1 MRKGLFFFLS
11 TTCCFTAFADQ
22 GDQGEVALIEPDIYL
37 LTRADSLPRE
47 NMEEVSDA
55 YLEGY
60 IQSLV
65 DTHYYEHRVT
75 VIVKDHNVTLYNLP
89 HNDLLS
95 NSITG
100 FVMGVPGVKSV
111 EVKKDVPPAEQDKLK
126 GMEPPRVEGV
136 WFPQS
141 TVLFQPLIADP
152 REPMYYVAFRGGDH
166 IVGNVAIA
174 VAMGDEF
181 PIFRWRDIWT
191 WQGDLQIGI
200 SAGIWAVFNFSD
212 VPHKKNHE
220 VSELIN
226 TDYLVGIPLTYAVD
240 RWSFRLRV
248 YHISGHLGD
257 EFIVNH
263 PWYINKRK
271 NPSFEAVDF
280 FTAYQFNRYVRG
292 YIGPGFILHSDRS
305 FRLQRLYIEY
315 GFEARMFGR
324 KIGYH
329 RLYGTPFFAL
339 HVENW
344 QVRHW
349 GFDVT
354 AKLGYEL
361 SKLQGIGRKMRIY
374 VDYHNGYSYEGQ
386 FFKKRTQY
394 GEVGLSW
401 GW

>member
-1 MRKGLFFFLS
+1 MRAKSFILCSLL
-11 TTCCFTAFADQ
+11 CFSAFADQ
-22 GDQGEVALIEPDIYL
+22 AEEVALVEPDIYL
-37 LTRADSLPRE
+37 LTRADSLPVDS
-47 NMEEVSDA
+47 MEEVSDA

-65 DTHYYEHRVT
+65 DSHYYEHRVV

-95 NSITG
+95 NSIIL
-100 FVMGVPGVKSV
+100 FVTGVPGVKSV
-111 EVKKDVPPAEQDKLK
+111 EVKKEIAPEDAARAKR
-126 GMEPPRVEGV
+126 MEPPRIEGV

-152 REPMYYVAFRGGDH
+152 REPMYYVAYRGGDH
-166 IVGNVAIA
+166 VVGKTAIA

-200 SAGIWAVFNFSD
+200 SAGIWAVFNFTD
-212 VPHKKNHE
+212 VPRKKNHE
-220 VSELIN
+220 VSELVN

-240 RWSFRLRV
+240 RWSFRLRG
-248 YHISGHLGD
+248 YHISSHLGD

-263 PWYINKRK
+263 PIYLCKRK
-271 NPSFEAVDF
+271 NPSFEAIDF
-280 FTAYQFNRYVRG
+280 FTAYQFNRTVRG
-292 YIGPGFILHSDRS
+292 YFGPGVIVHSDSS
-305 FRLQRLYIEY
+305 FPMKTLYVEY
-315 GFEARMFGR
+315 GFEARMFGH
-324 KIGYH
+324 KLNYH

-344 QVRHW
+344 QVRNW
-349 GFDVT
+349 GFDFT

-361 SKLQGIGRKMRIY
+361 SKMQGIGRKMRFYI
-374 VDYHNGYSYEGQ
+374 DYHNGYSYEGQ
-386 FFKKRTQY
+386 FFKKKTQY
-394 GEVGLSW
+394 GEAGFSW